1 MFDLEKFKT
10 GKYYVH
16 LPTQEI
22 YDDVMEFLDDNGFK
36 WRSGDKMNYKNI
48 WSRENKNTTITFDNV
63 SRGGVYVV
71 NLEKLLNNELK
82 DLEGLKELELNETET
97 INQDFAVFISG
108 KDITNDILIKKDDE
122 HGDFKLKQTG
132 EIVYQ
137 QKNEQE
143 YTKLMFENRTIYLDK
158 NRKYGDAFTDTIK
171 KYGYI
176 SAITRMNDKFNRIE
190 QFTLNGFKDEEE
202 GLRDSLMDLANYCYM
217 YVMEI
222 DREQEG
228 KNE

>member
-22 YDDVMEFLDDNGFK
+22 YDEVMEFLDNNGFK
-36 WRSGDKMNYKNI
+36 WRSKDKMNYENLWK
-48 WSRENKNTTITFDNV
+48 RESENTTIAFDNIT
-63 SRGGVYVV
+63 RGGVYGVS
-71 NLEKLLNNELK
+71 LEKILNNEFK
-82 DLEGLKELELNETET
+82 DLKGLKELELSETEKMNETT
-97 INQDFAVFISG
+97 
-108 KDITNDILIKKDDE
+108 
-122 HGDFKLKQTG
+122 
-132 EIVYQ
+132 YQ

-143 YTKLMFENRTIYLDK
+143 YTKLMFENRKIYLDK
-158 NRKYGDAFTDTIK
+158 NKKYGDAFADTIK

-202 GLRDSLMDLANYCYM
+202 SLRDSLMDLANYCYM

-222 DREQEG
+222 DKEKEG